1 MSGFLDLHDNTT
13 TSQTA
18 ALPTVPDHLIEVII
32 EYIERYSDSLALAV
46 TCKSICLAAQPILI
60 RLQFR
65 TISLTRIDNNKLWDA
80 LLEKPGLS
88 RSVRHILLASLE
100 NELPE
105 GVRCPRS
112 YAMFDPG
119 VFKWS
124 PAHFEHFCRALSQ
137 LPNLTQIII
146 RGRYGVNWFP
156 HGADEVW
163 RAIKSGC
170 HALSSMSIHD
180 GVRLQPG
187 GSPLVGPYIRDEQVD
202 HLIVISCGFCKL
214 TRSS

>member
-1 MSGFLDLHDNTT
+1 MSGFLDLHDITT

-32 EYIERYSDSLALAV
+32 ECIEHYSDSLALAV

-80 LLEKPGLS
+80 LLEKPGLAK
-88 RSVRHILLASLE
+88 SVRYILLAPLE
-100 NELPE
+100 KDLPE

-112 YAMFDPG
+112 YAMLNLG
-119 VFKWS
+119 GFKWS
-124 PAHFEHFCRALSQ
+124 PAHFEHFCRALGQ
-137 LPNLTQIII
+137 LSNLTHIAIG
-146 RGRYGVNWFP
+146 GRYGVNWFP
-156 HGADEVW
+156 HGADELW

-180 GVRLQPG
+180 GVRLEPG
-187 GSPLVGPYIRDEQVD
+187 GIPLVGPYIRDEQVE
-202 HLIVISCGFCKL
+202 HLKVISCGFCKL
-214 TRSS
+214 TRSA